1 MWLRQSER
9 ESNTWAA
16 LWCGAGS
23 PRLLVSHAWKWKRKM
38 FFQRYSCS
46 SECLT
51 NRVPFWSLTEMFSF
65 PCVLLTQSVV
75 QGCFNGLFCRYGWGW
90 GISGS
95 REDMT
100 NAESGILFFIL
111 LPQKKALFT
120 NKIPIL
126 LCAHIVLFSVKY
138 RNTSHRNLT

>member
-1 MWLRQSER
+1 
-9 ESNTWAA
+9 
-16 LWCGAGS
+16 
-23 PRLLVSHAWKWKRKM
+23 
-38 FFQRYSCS
+38 
-46 SECLT
+46 
-51 NRVPFWSLTEMFSF
+51 
-65 PCVLLTQSVV
+65 
-75 QGCFNGLFCRYGWGW
+75 
-90 GISGS
+90 
-95 REDMT
+95 MT